1 MIAKLQT
8 SGSQPEVILCPGGQ
22 LVMSGDTLVVE
33 VLTWGHVAELD
44 KGPALL
50 PPEGIFLK

>member
-22 LVMSGDTLVVE
+22 LVMSGDTLVVM
-33 VLTWGHVAELD
+33 TWGSTT
-44 KGPALL
+44 
-50 PPEGIFLK
+50 GI